1 MTYVYL
7 LQSLQYPNQRYVG
20 LTGDLD
26 SRLKEHNAGRSPHT
40 AKYVLWELVVSICF
54 QNEQHAMNFERYL
67 KSGSGRAFAQ
77 RHFHSLPQAS
87 LVK

>member
-1 MTYVYL
+1 MSTCSEVCAIL
-7 LQSLQYPNQRYVG
+7 TNGMLAF
-20 LTGDLD
+20 TGDVD

-40 AKYVLWELVVSICF
+40 AKYAPWELVVSICF
-54 QNEQHAMNFERYL
+54 QNEQHAMRFERYL

-77 RHFHSLPQAS
+77 RHFYSLPQAS